1 MFHAK
6 GGTAMPLR
14 FDLGPFEQL
23 FIGKC
28 VLKNSH
34 ERAFFTVEGQLPIL
48 QGKDVLSPELAVSSL
63 QQLYCCVQKMYL
75 DETHEEHQGS
85 YLALAAR
92 SLTENPTLA
101 LELQAADQL
110 IANRQYYKVLKSLKK
125 LIGPEAFL
133 VDQTAA
139 ANYVPRRNGWKKAL

>member
-1 MFHAK
+1 MFHK
-6 GGTAMPLR
+6 KRGTDMPLR

-28 VLKNSH
+28 VLKNSNA
-34 ERAFFTVEGQLPIL
+34 RAYFTVAGQLPIL

-63 QQLYCCVQKMYL
+63 EKLYCCVQKMYL
-75 DETHEEHQGS
+75 DETHEEYQSS

-110 IANRQYYKVLKSLKK
+110 IVNRQYYKALKTLKK
-125 LIGPEAFL
+125 LVGPKAFL
-133 VDQTAA
+133 EDRTAA
-139 ANYVPRRNGWKKAL
+139 ANYVPRRTG